1 MSSESE
7 NEEQLR
13 SNYFNL
19 RYFFDDDCTQLLRNV
34 LNGYFPIYRDLL
46 EKISRDS
53 KNAERSNI
61 HFTEG
66 ELEMIKKENN
76 ISKMFK
82 FELIDK
88 IFRTGVCD
96 EFRGSPSVDWNSHG
110 ETSLSNYQNSSDG
123 FLQLFNIWRQ
133 YISKNDQE
141 EISDSES
148 KIVWTILREV
158 THNLKHFPDF
168 EKRFLKK
175 KPIDESGNYIYLLSY
190 IQINIYSTFN
200 ICYNAP

>member
-7 NEEQLR
+7 NEEQFR

-34 LNGYFPIYRDLL
+34 LNEYFPIYTYLL

-66 ELEMIKKENN
+66 ELELIKKENN

-96 EFRGSPSVDWNSHG
+96 EFCGGPSVGWNSHG
-110 ETSLSNYQNSSDG
+110 ETSLSYQNSGDG

-141 EISDSES
+141 EISDSENKKVRS
-148 KIVWTILREV
+148 ILREV
-158 THNLKHFPDF
+158 THHLKQDFPDF
-168 EKRFLKK
+168 ENRFLKK
-175 KPIDESGNYIYLLSY
+175 KPIDESGNIYLLSF
-190 IQINIYSTFN
+190 IQISIYSTFN
-200 ICYNAP
+200 TCYNAP

>member
-7 NEEQLR
+7 DEDQLR

-19 RYFFDDDCTQLLRNV
+19 RDFFDDDCTKLLRNV

-46 EKISRDS
+46 EKISRDN

-66 ELEMIKKENN
+66 ELEMIKKENS

-96 EFRGSPSVDWNSHG
+96 EFCGGPSVDWNSHG
-110 ETSLSNYQNSSDG
+110 ETSLSNYQNSGDG

-158 THNLKHFPDF
+158 THHLKQYIPDF

-175 KPIDESGNYIYLLSY
+175 KPIDESGNIYL
-190 IQINIYSTFN
+190 
-200 ICYNAP
+200 

>member
-1 MSSESE
+1 MISESE
-7 NEEQLR
+7 DEEQFR

-34 LNGYFPIYRDLL
+34 LNEYFPIYTYLL

-96 EFRGSPSVDWNSHG
+96 EFCGGPSVDWNSLG
-110 ETSLSNYQNSSDG
+110 ETPLSNYQNSGDG

-148 KIVWTILREV
+148 KKVWSTLREV
-158 THNLKHFPDF
+158 THYFKQDFPDF
-168 EKRFLKK
+168 EIRFFKK
-175 KPIDESGNYIYLLSY
+175 KPIDESGNIYLLSF
-190 IQINIYSTFN
+190 IQISIYSTFN
-200 ICYNAP
+200 TCYNAP